1 MEIIKNL
8 RKQGISE
15 SLIKDILYFRKY
27 YSLDEELKY
36 RITKSNT
43 YFYGKDILSMCI
55 SSILEGENIL
65 LSGPKATG
73 KNLLADNLSE
83 IFQRPQWNTSFHIN
97 TDSSTLIGT
106 DTFIDNEVKL
116 RRGSVYECAING
128 GFGVFD
134 EINMAKND
142 AIVVLHSALDYR
154 RIIDVPGYE
163 RINLHPATR
172 FIGTMNYEYAG
183 TKELNEALV
192 SRFMV
197 VDIPAVEE
205 DKLNL
210 ILDNEFPDADK
221 EKLNQ
226 FVGIFL
232 DLQLKSQNGEI
243 STKPIDLRGLI
254 ASLKVIK
261 RGLKPIQAINM
272 GMTSKTFDIYEK
284 EIVGDVIRTRIPEKW
299 NSEDIFPCNQVY
311 KYK

>member
-1 MEIIKNL
+1 MDIIKNL
-8 RKQGISE
+8 REQGISE
-15 SLIKDILYFRKY
+15 SLINDILYFRKY
-27 YSLDEELKY
+27 YSLDDELKY
-36 RITKSNT
+36 RITKSNI

-83 IFQRPQWNTSFHIN
+83 VFQRPQWNTSFHIN

-116 RRGSVYECAING
+116 RRGSVYECATNG

-154 RIIDVPGYE
+154 RIVDVPGYE

-197 VDIPAVEE
+197 VDMPALDE

-243 STKPIDLRGLI
+243 STKSVDLRGLI
-254 ASLKVIK
+254 SSLKVIK
-261 RGLKPIQAINM
+261 RGLNPIQAINM
-272 GMTSKTFDIYEK
+272 GVISKTFDIYEK
-284 EIVGDVIRTRIPEKW
+284 EIVGDVIRTRIPSKW
-299 NSEDIFPCNQVY
+299 NSEDIFPYNSL
-311 KYK
+311 